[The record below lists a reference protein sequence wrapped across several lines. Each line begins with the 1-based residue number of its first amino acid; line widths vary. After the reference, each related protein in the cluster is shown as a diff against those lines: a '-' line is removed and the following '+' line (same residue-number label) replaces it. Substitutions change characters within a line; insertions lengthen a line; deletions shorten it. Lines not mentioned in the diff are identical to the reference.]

1 MDFIIPAK
9 KLRRSKEDEC
19 VYGFT
24 RKQYTRTHP
33 APKYGFKIKNN
44 PRENV
49 AIIKLRKLGYS
60 INQIADVT
68 GRSRSYI
75 HKRLRTAIARG
86 NLHMVQMR
94 KLPSAIRLRC
104 SSIRRK
110 TLERYLPQWAAYIM
124 GEGAKPP

>member
-1 MDFIIPAK
+1 MVDFLPCHASRNHKDGCIYNLP
-9 KLRRSKEDEC
+9 
-19 VYGFT
+19 

-86 NLHMVQMR
+86 NIHMVQMR
-94 KLPSAIRLRC
+94 KLPNAIRLRC

-110 TLERYLPQWAAYIM
+110 TLERFLPQWEAYIL
-124 GEGAKPP
+124 GEGDKPP